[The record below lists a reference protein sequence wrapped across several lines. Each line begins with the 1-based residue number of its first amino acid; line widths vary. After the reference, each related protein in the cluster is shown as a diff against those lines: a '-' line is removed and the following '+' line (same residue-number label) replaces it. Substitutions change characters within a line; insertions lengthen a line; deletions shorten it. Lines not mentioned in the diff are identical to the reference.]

1 MPAVKPLGDGI
12 VQLARDYAFDPVNRR
27 LVLVTPERHIK
38 TSTNLAPRDTLP
50 RPFQAHLESIAPAT
64 EQWLI
69 VGIGMTDFSALKSDP
84 YRCIPFL
91 GTLEGF
97 VQIGHAVL
105 LFEGHA
111 SAFAAMCENADLC
124 IIDNEMIPY
133 LQPDWINVLSNV
145 MRNDYI
151 IRIRREGAE
160 IVGAE
165 RLKLRN

>member
-1 MPAVKPLGDGI
+1 MPAVKPLADGL
-12 VQLARDYAFDPVNRR
+12 VQQARDLAFDPVNRR
-27 LVLVTPERHIK
+27 LVMITPDRRIK
-38 TSTNLAPRDTLP
+38 TSAPLPGRETLP
-50 RPFQAHLESIAPAT
+50 RPFQLHLESIAPST

-69 VGIGMTDFSALKSDP
+69 VAIGMTDFPAMKSDP

-97 VQIGHAVL
+97 VQIGHAVI
-105 LFEGHA
+105 LFEGHT
-111 SAFAAMCENADLC
+111 SAFSSICENADLLL
-124 IIDNEMIPY
+124 IDHEMIPY
-133 LQPDWINVLSNV
+133 LQPDWIGVLSSV

-165 RLKLRN
+165 RLRLRN

>member
-1 MPAVKPLGDGI
+1 MPAVKPLADGI
-12 VQLARDYAFDPVNRR
+12 VQQARDLAFDPVNRR
-27 LVLVTPERHIK
+27 LVLITPERRIK
-38 TSTNLAPRDTLP
+38 TSSNLPGRETLP
-50 RPFQAHLESIAPAT
+50 RPFQAHLESIAPST

-69 VGIGMTDFSALKSDP
+69 VGIGMTDFAALKSDP
-84 YRCIPFL
+84 YRCIPFM

-97 VQIGHAVL
+97 VQIGHAVV

-111 SAFAAMCENADLC
+111 SAFGHVCENADLC
-124 IIDNEMIPY
+124 IVDQEMIPY
-133 LQPDWINVLSNV
+133 LPADWINILTNV

-165 RLKLRN
+165 RMRLRN

>member
-1 MPAVKPLGDGI
+1 MPQVKPLGDGI
-12 VQLARDYAFDPVNRR
+12 VQQARDLAFDPVNRR
-27 LVLVTPERHIK
+27 LVAITPDRRIK
-38 TSTNLAPRDTLP
+38 TSTNLQPRDMLP
-50 RPFQAHLESIAPAT
+50 RPFLSHLESIAPST

-69 VGIGMTDFSALKSDP
+69 VGIGMTDFSALQGDP
-84 YRCIPFL
+84 YRCVPFL

-97 VQIGHAVL
+97 VQIGHAVI

-111 SAFAAMCENADLC
+111 NAFAQVCENADLL

-133 LQPDWINVLSNV
+133 LQRDWINVLLNV

-165 RLKLRN
+165 RMRLRN